1 MLSRDRSRPIRL
13 RLEVEILQTIGS
25 HPGIVELLDVFK
37 LKRYVVLILELAS
50 GEDICR

>member
-1 MLSRDRSRPIRL
+1 
-13 RLEVEILQTIGS
+13 LEVEILQTIGQ

-50 GEDICR
+50 GETQAVP